1 MKGNILA
8 QCPLDDVQV
17 TVGYYRIES
26 KWNFYKMIDILLYS
40 ITNSD
45 IYIVVST
52 VEIDQMEYPQQIS
65 IDKPIKNFILN

>member
-1 MKGNILA
+1 
-8 QCPLDDVQV
+8 
-17 TVGYYRIES
+17 
-26 KWNFYKMIDILLYS
+26 MIDILLYS